1 MVLAPQSLDQ
11 VRDEQG
17 LLLQLL
23 QVRVIVC
30 WLSIAHFEVPII
42 LLLFLVFIVA
52 VHILRHF
59 DWLAKS
65 LLGFFEDVSH
75 LLLLLGLT

>member
-30 WLSIAHFEVPII
+30 WLPIAHFEVPII
-42 LLLFLVFIVA
+42 LLLFLVLIIA

-59 DWLAKS
+59 DWLAQS
-65 LLGFFEDVSH
+65 LLRFFEDVSH